1 MSTKQSYKEKLDM
14 LEKSSKFPQ
23 ANALRKMLEE
33 DNQRLFNFIDE
44 GNDLKNVP
52 MNDVGGVEQSTEN
65 NEHFEQIPKD
75 FQQNSSSNDY
85 QPL

>member
-1 MSTKQSYKEKLDM
+1 MSNKQSYKEKLDM

-33 DNQRLFNFIDE
+33 DNQRLFKFIDE

>member
-52 MNDVGGVEQSTEN
+52 MNDVGGVEQEIKLI
-65 NEHFEQIPKD
+65 HIYQPA
-75 FQQNSSSNDY
+75 QNSSSNDY